1 MAALGNNAEE
11 TGGVLQDPR
20 GTAGRHP
27 IGVLRAAIAVEVGGV
42 RSDRRPSRQS
52 QYCRLQS
59 LRQGMHCCVQA
70 LKSGTLICG
79 F

>member
-11 TGGVLQDPR
+11 TGGVFQDPR

-52 QYCRLQS
+52 QYC
-59 LRQGMHCCVQA
+59 
-70 LKSGTLICG
+70 
-79 F
+79 